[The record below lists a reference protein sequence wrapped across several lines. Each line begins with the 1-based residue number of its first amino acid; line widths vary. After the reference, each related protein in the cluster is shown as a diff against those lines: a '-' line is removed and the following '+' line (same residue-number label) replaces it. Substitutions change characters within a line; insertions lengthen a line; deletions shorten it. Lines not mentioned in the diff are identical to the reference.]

1 MRRDRRRPLEYLH
14 RTDYLVNDELPV
26 EERGKALLV
35 MLAHACAALLVLAAQ
50 TTWAVV
56 TAVRVWRRREAGL
69 PAAVQTGVHKPTL
82 AVLLAAR
89 LAYLIF
95 QRAVLAM
102 LKRMAAEYDLR
113 RGDSARPGAG
123 TDPPAR

>member
-1 MRRDRRRPLEYLH
+1 MRRDRRRRRDYLQ
-14 RTDYLVNDELPV
+14 RSDYLVNDDLSD
-26 EERGKALLV
+26 EERGKAMFLLW
-35 MLAHACAALLVLAAQ
+35 AHACAALLLMAAQ
-50 TTWAVV
+50 TTWALV

-102 LKRMAAEYDLR
+102 LERMAAEYDLR
-113 RGDSARPGAG
+113 HGDSPRPGADS
-123 TDPPAR
+123 DPRGD